1 MSTLPRIYAIQASD
15 APKHSET
22 LRKILLELESEKRI
36 SGYTELSPDT
46 DLSSVSDDLQS
57 EDLVLV
63 LLTKDFEANKSKI
76 ENQLKTINSGQ
87 PGVKIAEILIDNV
100 VYDNEFI
107 TFPADLRPIR
117 DREDMDGV
125 WREIGKSLKN
135 MLPIQQSDEETKE
148 PVSGNDWG
156 KYLKIVGVVVGLL
169 LIFFVIRGM
178 WNGNGETPVPAEPVP
193 VEENGAIDQPAPEDP
208 DDQEEEAAAVL
219 QGEDCLS
226 FNHQNL
232 EVRVDGNRFLVTD
245 GRSRMML
252 FDTNEKAREAVSI
265 MQHYQA
271 DNRCFAIRPNPA
283 LSYLKTGRDIPSGSF
298 NGEDC
303 IRIRN
308 PQNLTIRETS
318 SDLFQ
323 VLDGNNIPYAAR
335 SREEAERVIE
345 IVQHYNAGFTCYV
358 ERPDPGM
365 VYLRK

>member
-1 MSTLPRIYAIQASD
+1 MSSLPRIYTIQASD
-15 APKHSET
+15 APQHSET

-36 SGYTELSPDT
+36 SGYTELSPDD
-46 DLSSVSDDLQS
+46 DLSSVSENLQS

-63 LLTKDFEANKSKI
+63 LLTKAFEADKTKI
-76 ENQLKTINSGQ
+76 ENQLKTIKSGQ
-87 PGVKIAEILIDNV
+87 PRVKVAEILIDNV

-117 DREDMDGV
+117 DREDMDGA
-125 WREIGKSLKN
+125 WSEIGKSLKN
-135 MLPIQQSDEETKE
+135 MLPVKQGDEETEE

-156 KYLKIVGVVVGLL
+156 KYLKIAGVVVGLL

-178 WNGNGETPVPAEPVP
+178 WNGNGEIAIPAEPVP
-193 VEENGAIDQPAPEDP
+193 VEENDVIDRPAPEDP
-208 DDQEEEAAAVL
+208 DGQEEEAAAAL

-232 EVRVDGNRFLVTD
+232 EVRADGNRFLVTD

-252 FDTNEKAREAVSI
+252 FDSREGAQQAVRI
-265 MQHYQA
+265 MRHYQF
-271 DNRCFAIRPNPA
+271 DSQCFAIRPNAA
-283 LSYLKTGRDIPSGSF
+283 LRYFKTGNDIPSGSF
-298 NGEDC
+298 SGEDC
-303 IRIRN
+303 NRISN

-323 VLDGNNIPYAAR
+323 IMDGNSIPYSAR

-345 IVQHYNAGFTCYV
+345 VVQHYGAGFTCYV

-365 VYLRK
+365 VYLRR